1 MDVININKNPTPN
14 VKPIARILKWGAIIL
29 AALIIV
35 TSTIGSVPAGYVGIT
50 VTMGS
55 VSQTVRREGVY
66 FKLPFIQNV
75 RTMEA
80 RTQKVEWTNA
90 DSPITAASKDLQ
102 DVYILAVVTYHISPE
117 QAPRIFQT
125 IGLDYAD
132 KKVIPLTLN
141 AIKTHTG
148 KYNVAEIL
156 NNREK
161 ITNDVNTD
169 VAAQLLANDII
180 LENVSLVNIDF
191 RPEYKEAIEQKQIA
205 EKQVET
211 QQYTLEK
218 QALEAQQQV
227 KKAEADKQAK
237 ILEAEAEKQAK
248 ILEGEGVEE
257 FNKKVTQSITP
268 ELLKYKELQNQERA
282 IDRWDGQYPSVVAGG
297 DSIPLIQ
304 MPAAGAGNISGS
316 ASKPSGNT
324 AGSGSNPAAGSTN

>member
-1 MDVININKNPTPN
+1 MEVVNINKNPRVAKSLP
-14 VKPIARILKWGAIIL
+14 KLLKWGALIV
-29 AALIIV
+29 ALIIIF
-35 TSTIGSVPAGYVGIT
+35 TSTVGSVPAGYVGIT

-55 VSQTVRREGVY
+55 VSSSVRREGVY
-66 FKLPFIQNV
+66 VKLPFVQTV
-75 RTMEA
+75 KTMEA
-80 RTQKVEWTNA
+80 RTQKVEWIDVDN
-90 DSPITAASKDLQ
+90 PITSASKDLQ
-102 DVYILAVVTYHISPE
+102 DVFILAVVTYHISPE
-117 QAPRIFQT
+117 RAPKIFQT

-161 ITNDVNTD
+161 ITNDVNND

-191 RPEYKEAIEQKQIA
+191 RPEYKQAIEQKQIA

-211 QQYTLEK
+211 QRYTLEK

-227 KKAEADKQAK
+227 KRAEADKQAK

-248 ILEGEGVEE
+248 ILEGEGIEE
-257 FNKKVTQSITP
+257 FNRKVTQSITG

-282 IDRWDGQYPSVVAGG
+282 IDRWDGQYPGVVAGG

-304 MPAAGAGNISGS
+304 MPASGVSSTYDSDGAEPFAG
-316 ASKPSGNT
+316 T
-324 AGSGSNPAAGSTN
+324 ANSENPTNGE